1 MQDQDLDRALH
12 EEVHLAAHDTGWPST
27 FEAER
32 QRLETALPGAFIEVA
47 HIGSTAV
54 PGLPAKPII
63 DLLAGVRSMEEADAL
78 VEAVCAAGYT
88 TSHEFNATLADRRW
102 FMRAAHGR
110 RTHHLHLVVHG
121 GAVWQARL
129 AFRDA
134 LRMDPALAGRYAALK
149 QQLAVEHRLDR
160 EAYTDA
166 KACFVEQ
173 ALAAMAAA
181 QAPAPPVTVDI
192 RLDTLCRLE
201 GELHQSDTRKD
212 RARVEELLHPD
223 FKEIGRSG
231 RTYSRAEILEHLA
244 DETTGPCI
252 LSQDFDLQELAP
264 GLCLLSYRSA
274 HETPQGHTT
283 RATLRTSIRR
293 EEASGWQMVFHQ
305 GTPADATR

>member
-1 MQDQDLDRALH
+1 MQDQDLDRAIH
-12 EEVHLAAHDTGWPST
+12 EEIHLAPHDTGWPSM

-32 QRLETALPGAFIEVA
+32 QRLETALPGAFTEVA

-54 PGLPAKPII
+54 PGLVAKPII

-78 VEAVCAAGYT
+78 VEAVCAAGYI

-110 RTHHLHLVVHG
+110 RTHHLHVVVHG
-121 GAVWQARL
+121 GAEWQARL

-134 LRMDPALAGRYAALK
+134 LRRDPALAGRYAALK
-149 QQLAVEHRLDR
+149 QQLAVEYRLGR

-166 KACFVEQ
+166 KAGFIEQ
-173 ALAAMAAA
+173 ALAAMAAP
-181 QAPAPPVTVDI
+181 QAPAAPVTVDP

-201 GELHQSDTRKD
+201 RELHQSDTRKD
-212 RARVEELLHPD
+212 RTRLEALLHPN

-244 DETTGPCI
+244 DETPGPRI
-252 LSQDFDLQELAP
+252 LSTEFRLLDLAP
-264 GLCLLSYRSA
+264 GVCLLTYRSA
-274 HETPQGHTT
+274 HQTPEGATT
-283 RATLRTSIRR
+283 RRTHRSSIWRQ
-293 EEASGWQMVFHQ
+293 EAHGWQMVFHQ
-305 GTPADATR
+305 GTPEDAG